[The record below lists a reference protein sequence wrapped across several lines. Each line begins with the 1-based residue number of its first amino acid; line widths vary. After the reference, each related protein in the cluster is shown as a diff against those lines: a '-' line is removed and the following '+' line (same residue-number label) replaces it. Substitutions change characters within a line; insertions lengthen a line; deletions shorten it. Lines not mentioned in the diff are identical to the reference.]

1 MIRYL
6 GSGERVRE
14 VWESVLVSD
23 PYASITQTPAWLDC
37 IRSTGRYEDVTRAYE
52 STDGRLV
59 VLPLCHQRLLP
70 APIGTA
76 EGWPEGWD
84 LAGVLATDGV
94 VTPAD
99 VAAITRDLLR
109 RPTARTGLWIPP
121 MPGRTEVWAEAVPA
135 AVSRL
140 QRTLHLLDLSPGF
153 DRLWRDAFTGKVR
166 SACRKAVRRGVEVE
180 SGRSGRLVSVFH
192 ELFRKSVDRWAHRR
206 RQPVQLARMR
216 AARRESQAKF
226 ATVATRL
233 GEACTIRIAWHE
245 GQPVA
250 GTIVLSHGQVA
261 TYWRGAMDS
270 ELIRGTGANDL
281 LHRLAIE
288 EACLAG
294 QRFYDLGVSPAESLA
309 RFKESFGAQALT
321 CHGYRMERLPMSR
334 VDRASRQ
341 LVKRLIRMRPP

>member
-6 GSGERVRE
+6 GSGEQVRE
-14 VWESVLVSD
+14 AWEGVLASD

-37 IRSTGRYEDVTRAYE
+37 IRSTGHYEDMTRAYE
-52 STDGRLV
+52 TTDGRSM
-59 VLPLCHQRLLP
+59 VLPLCRQRYRP
-70 APIGTA
+70 SPIGAA

-84 LAGVLATDGV
+84 LAGALATDGV

-99 VAAITRDLLR
+99 VAAIVRDLLR
-109 RPTARTGLWIPP
+109 GPLARTALWIPP
-121 MPGRTEVWAEAVPA
+121 RPDRPDVWVEAVPA
-135 AVSRL
+135 GISRVH
-140 QRTLHLLDLSPGF
+140 RTLHVLDLSPGF
-153 DRLWRDAFTGKVR
+153 DALWRDSFTGKVR

-180 SGRSGRLVSVFH
+180 SDRSGRLITVFH
-192 ELFRKSVDRWAHRR
+192 ELYLKSVDRWAHRR
-206 RQPVQLARMR
+206 RQPIQLARML

-226 ATVATRL
+226 AAVAARL
-233 GEACTIRIAWHE
+233 DQACAVRIAWYK

-250 GTIVLSHGQVA
+250 GTIVLSHGRVA

-288 EACLAG
+288 EACAAG
-294 QRFYDLGVSPAESLA
+294 HRFYDLGVSVAESLA
-309 RFKESFGAQALT
+309 RFKESFGARALPYQ
-321 CHGYRMERLPMSR
+321 GYRVERLPLTK

-341 LVKRLIRMRPP
+341 LVKRLIGMQPP